1 VENVYRRLGGA
12 FIVVGEGLKDENG
25 EYWHAEHGLVATDA
39 FGHPTLGGVSEFLK
53 DLIEKH
59 LKVKTRTIKLDICQ
73 QAAMHFASQRD
84 VNDAIAVGRD
94 AVKTAILGLSGVMV
108 TLLEEEGETGWAE
121 LDEVA
126 NVERQVPT
134 EWLNSEG
141 TFVTDE
147 FVDYVRPLIRGE
159 VKVQI
164 EDGLPSY
171 VRLKKSFIE
180 F

>member
-1 VENVYRRLGGA
+1 
-12 FIVVGEGLKDENG
+12 
-25 EYWHAEHGLVATDA
+25 
-39 FGHPTLGGVSEFLK
+39 
-53 DLIEKH
+53 
-59 LKVKTRTIKLDICQ
+59 
-73 QAAMHFASQRD
+73 MHFASQRD